1 MLKWFWAQQ
10 KYRNGRI
17 WITWHYKMKTCTKLF
32 VLVVLKC
39 ILLWLNE
46 ANNPHAHSI
55 HDLKI
60 DNVMLVVIQ
69 TVHCAMST
77 LLKIQFAHN
86 NRKNTQRHTHTS
98 NISNCNEIIHQLM
111 RFMEKLHLNRW
122 IFHICFC

>member
-1 MLKWFWAQQ
+1 
-10 KYRNGRI
+10 
-17 WITWHYKMKTCTKLF
+17 MKTCEKLF

-69 TVHCAMST
+69 TVRCAMST

-86 NRKNTQRHTHTS
+86 KRKHTHTHGEREKHTS

-111 RFMEKLHLNRW
+111 RFMEKLHLNR
-122 IFHICFC
+122 